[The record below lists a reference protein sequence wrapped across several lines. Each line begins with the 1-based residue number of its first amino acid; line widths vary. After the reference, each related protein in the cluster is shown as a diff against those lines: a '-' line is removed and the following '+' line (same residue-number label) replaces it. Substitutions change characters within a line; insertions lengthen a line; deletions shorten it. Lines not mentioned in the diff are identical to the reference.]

1 MRGRGSIENN
11 ILFLVLGLILVG
23 VGVWQLLWPDDTC
36 RGSAIPGTD
45 SCYQAG
51 TGLGDS
57 STRVVTAADRRA
69 QSRMD
74 AIFVL
79 PIGIAII
86 WINVRSLNRR
96 RLRAGPVSYGRR
108 RQLAAAHG
116 WTYREADPAVLH
128 GWGHDASLESTS
140 NATAVVSGS
149 RNGVRFDVFD
159 FTDGSGPHTAWVVY
173 LPDSAPSGALL
184 RWTGAGV
191 RFDRAPLH
199 QVSIGDRK
207 IADVTDGLLREL
219 DDGELLRP
227 LERLTEIVNR
237 HLGESSAVSTR

>member
-1 MRGRGSIENN
+1 MHRRGSIENN
-11 ILFLVLGLILVG
+11 VLFLILGLVLVA
-23 VGVWQLLWPDDTC
+23 VGIWQLLWPDDTC

-51 TGLGDS
+51 TWLGGS
-57 STRVVTAADRRA
+57 STRVMTAADRRS

-108 RQLAAAHG
+108 RQLAAANG
-116 WTYREADPAVLH
+116 WTYREADPTVLH
-128 GWGHDASLESTS
+128 GWGRDAQLESTS
-140 NATAVVSGS
+140 TATAVVSGA

-159 FTDGSGPHTAWVVY
+159 FTDRTGPHTAWVVY
-173 LPDSAPSGALL
+173 APDWTPSGALAQ
-184 RWTGAGV
+184 WTSAGV
-191 RFDRAPLH
+191 RLDRAPLH
-199 QVSIGDRK
+199 QVTVADRK
-207 IADVTDGLLREL
+207 IADVTDGLLHEL
-219 DDGELLRP
+219 DDKELLRP
-227 LERLTEIVNR
+227 LERLTQIVNR
-237 HLGESSAVSTR
+237 HLGDSSAVSTR